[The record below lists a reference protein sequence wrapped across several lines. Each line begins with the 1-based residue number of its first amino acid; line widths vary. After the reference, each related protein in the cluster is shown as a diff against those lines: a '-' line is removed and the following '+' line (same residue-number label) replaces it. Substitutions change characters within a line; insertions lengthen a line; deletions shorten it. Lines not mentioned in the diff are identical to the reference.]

1 MQFMTLLAETPAFS
15 FTEVF
20 GYITEGIRSVLGV
33 CVEFPLNIFIG
44 ASVIGIGVGIYRSL
58 KH

>member
-1 MQFMTLLAETPAFS
+1 MEGTTTFS

-20 GYITEGIRSVLGV
+20 GWITEGIQSVLSV
-33 CVEFPLNIFIG
+33 CTEFPLNIFIG
-44 ASVIGIGVGIYRSL
+44 ASVIGIGVGIYKSL